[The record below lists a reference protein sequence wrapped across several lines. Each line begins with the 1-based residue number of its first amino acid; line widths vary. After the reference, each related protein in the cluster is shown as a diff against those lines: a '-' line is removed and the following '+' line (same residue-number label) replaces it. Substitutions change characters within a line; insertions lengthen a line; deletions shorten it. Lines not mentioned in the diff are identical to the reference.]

1 MNEEYRGKLQFIQDE
16 SDIVINKMKKL
27 DVHKE
32 ELNELYQDQRR
43 FLNDLISFD
52 NSDEFNRDI
61 ELLNSDII
69 TMQNQSMQKLEETQ
83 DELQYEKKKL
93 DLKEEYLFEELKNIE
108 VKDEDTYVD

>member
-43 FLNDLISFD
+43 FLDDLISFD

-61 ELLNSDII
+61 EILNSDII

-93 DLKEEYLFEELKNIE
+93 DLKEEDLFEEIKNIE

>member
-27 DVHKE
+27 GVHKE

-43 FLNDLISFD
+43 FLDDLLSND

-61 ELLNSDII
+61 EMLNSDII

-93 DLKEEYLFEELKNIE
+93 DLKEEDLFEQLKNIE

>member
-61 ELLNSDII
+61 EILNSDII
-69 TMQNQSMQKLEETQ
+69 TMQNQSIQKLEETQ